1 VYEEFFEIIP
11 RYLSSLLGI
20 LFFLKSKQLRQR
32 LYRPQQI
39 TLHKKQY
46 QLIIPIQIQS
56 YHLLQQI
63 RKTSFLITESCCL
76 LIIMQFSIGLK
87 LKVNYATDT
96 ILLVLLT
103 VRNFVRTKHPS
114 DRNLARFTSIAVSPD
129 KMEIGFTIE
138 SDTLAPDTVVGIFS
152 KSTNIVKLLTSYY
165 LGNEFISFSPNG
177 TYFIYRG
184 ECWEAM
190 CGLFVKD
197 SKTLSEKASINNPE
211 YVDSRQWDARFVQW
225 IRENEVEY
233 KLESI
238 NSNDVKIERKSF

>member
-1 VYEEFFEIIP
+1 
-11 RYLSSLLGI
+11 
-20 LFFLKSKQLRQR
+20 
-32 LYRPQQI
+32 
-39 TLHKKQY
+39 
-46 QLIIPIQIQS
+46 
-56 YHLLQQI
+56 
-63 RKTSFLITESCCL
+63 
-76 LIIMQFSIGLK
+76 M
-87 LKVNYATDT
+87 
-96 ILLVLLT
+96 
-103 VRNFVRTKHPS
+103 RTKHPS